1 LTDIGDTQIGRA
13 LVQTRFVLLPTLDST
28 TRVPTTELHNTG
40 AIGECIVTAAHILGH
55 EGAGTVTAVGASV
68 THLRPGDRVAI
79 EPGVPCRR
87 CALCTQGRYNLC
99 RAVRFTGAPPYDGSI
114 RRWHVHDAHFLHR
127 LPDALSLAEG
137 ALLEPLSVVL
147 HAFERSPARLGHPVL
162 VCGAGP
168 IGLITL
174 AVARA
179 SGAFPI
185 VITDV
190 DARRLDFAQK
200 FSPGCSVYQVI
211 PSKSSE
217 EAAQEISRLFEAE
230 LGSEMPPVVY
240 ECTGVPSS
248 IVTAAFAAARGGEV
262 MVVGVGRPIIDG
274 LPFMHLSMSEV
285 RPWIRNPTCE
295 MYAYSWG
302 GRTD

>member
-1 LTDIGDTQIGRA
+1 MFLKI
-13 LVQTRFVLLPTLDST
+13 
-28 TRVPTTELHNTG
+28 G

-79 EPGVPCRR
+79 EPGVPCHR
-87 CALCTQGRYNLC
+87 CTLCTQGRYNLC

-114 RRWHVHDAHFLHR
+114 RRWHVHDAHFLHK

-147 HAFERSPARLGHPVL
+147 HAFERSPTRLGHPVL

-190 DARRLDFAQK
+190 DARRLEFAQK
-200 FSPGCSVYQVI
+200 FSPGCSIYQVL
-211 PSKSSE
+211 PSMSP
-217 EAAQEISRLFEAE
+217 EAAASDISRLFEAE

-262 MVVGVGRPIIDG
+262 MVVGVGRPVIDG

-285 RPWIRNPTCE
+285 CP
-295 MYAYSWG
+295 
-302 GRTD
+302 